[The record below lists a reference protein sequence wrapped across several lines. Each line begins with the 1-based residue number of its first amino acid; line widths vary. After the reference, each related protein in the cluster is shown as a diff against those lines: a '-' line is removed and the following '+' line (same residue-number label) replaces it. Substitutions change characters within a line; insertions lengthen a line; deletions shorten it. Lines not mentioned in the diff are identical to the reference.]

1 MAGRFPLLGAELLA
15 SSTAPGAAAEAAD
28 RLGVAE
34 LTQRPLHTLS
44 GGQLQ
49 RMYLAR
55 AIGCVA
61 AGAQV
66 LLADEPT
73 AALDFDGQEEA
84 ADVLTSLPVTLVVVT
99 HDRTL
104 AERCDRVLEMAA
116 GLLAGG
122 PVNLA
127 TADLGTLLQLVPV
140 QRAGIALL
148 LAAIGLPV
156 IGVVIVG
163 LDIMPVRFAMMHV
176 ALLGI
181 ALGLLT
187 GLDPMLCALVA
198 CALAGA
204 GVAPLARTPDGL
216 SGAMGL
222 LMSLAIAAALLLLAV
237 TGVNASGAFALLW
250 GSILSVGTPDLIVLG
265 VLALAV
271 PGLFWWRR
279 REIGLL
285 LYDRELAQCSGVP
298 VRALTAALLVL
309 VAIAVAGAI
318 KLTGA
323 LLVDALTLLPALAA
337 RRLGSSLKS
346 ITLWAIGIGV
356 VVNLTGFVLAL
367 WLDWPP
373 GPVLV
378 LTAGAVVL
386 AVHFI
391 PERRISS
398 WRTPAS
404 VSLPS
409 SH

>member
-1 MAGRFPLLGAELLA
+1 M
-15 SSTAPGAAAEAAD
+15 T
-28 RLGVAE
+28 
-34 LTQRPLHTLS
+34 
-44 GGQLQ
+44 
-49 RMYLAR
+49 
-55 AIGCVA
+55 
-61 AGAQV
+61 
-66 LLADEPT
+66 
-73 AALDFDGQEEA
+73 
-84 ADVLTSLPVTLVVVT
+84 
-99 HDRTL
+99 
-104 AERCDRVLEMAA
+104 
-116 GLLAGG
+116 
-122 PVNLA
+122 LA
-127 TADLGTLLQLVPV
+127 TADLGALLELVPV
-140 QRAGIALL
+140 QRAGLALL
-148 LAAIGLPV
+148 LAAVGLPV

-187 GLDPMLCALVA
+187 GIDPMLCALVA

-222 LMSLAIAAALLLLAV
+222 LMSLAIAAALLVLAV
-237 TGVNASGAFALLW
+237 SGVNASGAFALLW
-250 GSILSVGTPDLIVLG
+250 GSILSVGTTDLIVLG
-265 VLALAV
+265 GLALAV

-279 REIGLL
+279 RDVALL

-298 VRALTAALLVL
+298 VRMLTLVLLVL
-309 VAIAVAGAI
+309 VAVSVAGAI
-318 KLTGA
+318 RLTGA

-346 ITLWAIGIGV
+346 ITLWAVGIGIA
-356 VVNLTGFVLAL
+356 VNLTGFLIAL

-386 AVHFI
+386 AVHLV

-398 WRTPAS
+398 WRAPAA

>member
-1 MAGRFPLLGAELLA
+1 M
-15 SSTAPGAAAEAAD
+15 T
-28 RLGVAE
+28 
-34 LTQRPLHTLS
+34 
-44 GGQLQ
+44 
-49 RMYLAR
+49 
-55 AIGCVA
+55 
-61 AGAQV
+61 
-66 LLADEPT
+66 
-73 AALDFDGQEEA
+73 
-84 ADVLTSLPVTLVVVT
+84 
-99 HDRTL
+99 
-104 AERCDRVLEMAA
+104 
-116 GLLAGG
+116 
-122 PVNLA
+122 LA
-127 TADLGTLLQLVPV
+127 TADLGALLELVPV
-140 QRAGIALL
+140 QRAGLALL
-148 LAAIGLPV
+148 LAAVGLPV

-187 GLDPMLCALVA
+187 GIDPMLCALVA

-222 LMSLAIAAALLLLAV
+222 LMSLAIAAALLVLAV
-237 TGVNASGAFALLW
+237 SGVNASGAFALLW
-250 GSILSVGTPDLIVLG
+250 GSILSVGTTDLIVLG
-265 VLALAV
+265 GLALAV

-279 REIGLL
+279 RDVALL

-298 VRALTAALLVL
+298 VRMLTLVLLVL
-309 VAIAVAGAI
+309 VAVSVAGAI
-318 KLTGA
+318 RLTGA

-346 ITLWAIGIGV
+346 ITLWAVGIGIA
-356 VVNLTGFVLAL
+356 VNLTGFLIAL

-386 AVHFI
+386 TVHLV

-398 WRTPAS
+398 WRAPAA

>member
-1 MAGRFPLLGAELLA
+1 MSA
-15 SSTAPGAAAEAAD
+15 
-28 RLGVAE
+28 
-34 LTQRPLHTLS
+34 
-44 GGQLQ
+44 
-49 RMYLAR
+49 
-55 AIGCVA
+55 
-61 AGAQV
+61 
-66 LLADEPT
+66 
-73 AALDFDGQEEA
+73 
-84 ADVLTSLPVTLVVVT
+84 
-99 HDRTL
+99 
-104 AERCDRVLEMAA
+104 
-116 GLLAGG
+116 
-122 PVNLA
+122 LA
-127 TADLGTLLQLVPV
+127 TADLGTLLHLLPV
-140 QRAGIALL
+140 QRAGLALL
-148 LAAIGLPV
+148 LAAVGLPV
-156 IGVVIVG
+156 VGVVIVG

-181 ALGLLT
+181 AVGLLT

-222 LMSLAIAAALLLLAV
+222 LMSLAVAAALLVLAV
-237 TGVNASGAFALLW
+237 SGVNASGAFALLW
-250 GSILSVGTPDLIVLG
+250 GSVLSVGAPDLV
-265 VLALAV
+265 VLAALAAVV

-279 REIGLL
+279 RDIGLL

-309 VAIAVAGAI
+309 VAVAVAGAV

-337 RRLGSSLKS
+337 RRLGGSLKS

-356 VVNLTGFVLAL
+356 AVNLTGFLLAL

-386 AVHFI
+386 VVHVASGRSGLSGPSGPSGPSASF
-391 PERRISS
+391 ERRISS
-398 WRTPAS
+398 WRAS
-404 VSLPS
+404 ASASPSPPPPS
-409 SH
+409 SR

>member
-1 MAGRFPLLGAELLA
+1 M
-15 SSTAPGAAAEAAD
+15 TATTA
-28 RLGVAE
+28 L
-34 LTQRPLHTLS
+34 
-44 GGQLQ
+44 
-49 RMYLAR
+49 
-55 AIGCVA
+55 
-61 AGAQV
+61 AGA
-66 LLADEPT
+66 
-73 AALDFDGQEEA
+73 
-84 ADVLTSLPVTLVVVT
+84 DVG
-99 HDRTL
+99 
-104 AERCDRVLEMAA
+104 A
-116 GLLAGG
+116 
-122 PVNLA
+122 
-127 TADLGTLLQLVPV
+127 LLQLVPV
-140 QRAGIALL
+140 QRAGLGLL

-176 ALLGI
+176 ALFGI
-181 ALGLLT
+181 AVGLIT
-187 GLDPMLCALVA
+187 GLDPMLCALVV
-198 CALAGA
+198 CALSGA

-237 TGVNASGAFALLW
+237 SGVNASGAFALLW
-250 GSILSVGTPDLIVLG
+250 GSILSVGTGDLVVLG
-265 VLALAV
+265 VLAVTV

-279 REIGLL
+279 RDIGLL

-298 VRALTAALLVL
+298 VRALTAVLLVL
-309 VAIAVAGAI
+309 VAVSVAGAI

-356 VVNLTGFVLAL
+356 AVNLTGFLLAL

-386 AVHFI
+386 AVHLI
-391 PERRISS
+391 SAILERRTRS
-398 WRTPAS
+398 WRAPAS
-404 VSLPS
+404 ASLPS